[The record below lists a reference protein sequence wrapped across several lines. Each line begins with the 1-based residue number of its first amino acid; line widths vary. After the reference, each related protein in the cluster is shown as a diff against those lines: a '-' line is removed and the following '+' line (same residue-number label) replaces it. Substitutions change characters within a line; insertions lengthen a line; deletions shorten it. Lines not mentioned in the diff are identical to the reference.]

1 MSIVNYSDWQR
12 LDAMV
17 EELGGV
23 KALDEAVKAG
33 VAEVHEVT
41 GVGGSTMLA
50 RHITH
55 RYTNRELSNHGWIP
69 IRDMANRLGCDPR
82 TINNRV
88 LDGSMERKLEGGNTG
103 GGLRS
108 YVRVVS
114 KR

>member
-41 GVGGSTMLA
+41 G
-50 RHITH
+50 
-55 RYTNRELSNHGWIP
+55 
-69 IRDMANRLGCDPR
+69 
-82 TINNRV
+82 
-88 LDGSMERKLEGGNTG
+88 
-103 GGLRS
+103 
-108 YVRVVS
+108 
-114 KR
+114 